1 MNVTVLGGTG
11 LIGRR
16 IVARFQEAGD
26 EVFVASPSRGVDA
39 VSGEGLAA
47 AVAGADVVVD
57 VTNPPSFDEEVLRTF
72 FETVATNVAATA
84 TEGGVRHLLP
94 LSIVG
99 ADRMEGS
106 PYMRG
111 KLRQEAITAGADVPF
126 TILRATQFFE
136 FLPALAEQFSD
147 GEAVRVPA
155 VLNRA
160 VAADD
165 VAAEIVRLAGGEP
178 HGGSVDLAG
187 PETFPLAELVR
198 RASSGADAAL
208 PVVEDPRALYFGARL
223 DREAMIP
230 HGSHRTGTTPFAEW
244 LEAERDRR
252 GART

>member
-16 IVARFQEAGD
+16 IVARFREAGD

-39 VSGEGLAA
+39 VTGEGLAA
-47 AVAGADVVVD
+47 TVAGADVVVD
-57 VTNPPSFDEEVLRTF
+57 VTNPPSYDEAALRTF
-72 FETVATNVAATA
+72 FEMVATNVAAAA
-84 TEGGVRHLLP
+84 TECGVRHLLP

-111 KLRQEAITAGADVPF
+111 KLRQEAIIAGSDVPF

-136 FLPALAEQFSD
+136 FLPALAEQFAD

-155 VLNRA
+155 ALNQPI
-160 VAADD
+160 AADD
-165 VAAEIVRLAGGEP
+165 VAAELVQIARQEP
-178 HGGSVDLAG
+178 HDGTVDLAG

-198 RASSGADAAL
+198 RASAGSDAAL

-230 HGSHRTGTTPFAEW
+230 DGPHRSGTTRFAEW
-244 LEAERDRR
+244 LEAGRDQRESR
-252 GART
+252 A